1 MTTRTKEEEREEE
14 RVEEREEEL
23 ETLSTT
29 KCPRQSAD
37 LAETAADT
45 VGKELA
51 AFELVGGPV
60 VVVVAVVV
68 AAAVVVVVIELRH

>member
-1 MTTRTKEEEREEE
+1 MTTRTKEEEREEERVEE

-51 AFELVGGPV
+51 AFEQVGGPV
-60 VVVVAVVV
+60 VVVVV
-68 AAAVVVVVIELRH
+68 VVVVVIELRH

>member
-1 MTTRTKEEEREEE
+1 MTTRTKEEEQEEE

-23 ETLSTT
+23 ETWSTT

-60 VVVVAVVV
+60 VV
-68 AAAVVVVVIELRH
+68 AAAAAAAAVVVVIELRH